1 MLAICAYARTG
12 RERRDTE
19 GDFMSKSLQR
29 GILFSI
35 CVALVLALSLT
46 LVFFAGG
53 GDKNILSAP
62 QGHVSGVADAA
73 ANAYEHGTDS

>member
-1 MLAICAYARTG
+1 MPAICAYARIG

-35 CVALVLALSLT
+35 CVALILAIALT

-53 GDKNILSAP
+53 GR
-62 QGHVSGVADAA
+62 
-73 ANAYEHGTDS
+73 